1 MKNNLNHEYFKYSYG
16 NFGNK
21 ILSFLLAIGCNNSF
35 FVKSLVAPCL
45 IIAFCIDFILYKI
58 SDFKYGFLIVIGIF
72 LIFWTATNISYLFV
86 KKGVFIYNDY
96 EVLIKSGYFVT
107 EFINTKFR
115 FNVSEI
121 ENINIYKDKIR
132 FRIWENQMQIPKGKE
147 YILIELKNKRK
158 YAFMLENNQKFV
170 NTINEIRNK
179 YINE

>member
-1 MKNNLNHEYFKYSYG
+1 MSTIFFVHYSLPLNSTYCIYWLKRLVRICKNSRIIFDENGIRFFKKVNDKITIQRCWRFPFSMKMLMM
-16 NFGNK
+16 
-21 ILSFLLAIGCNNSF
+21 LFLL
-35 FVKSLVAPCL
+35 
-45 IIAFCIDFILYKI
+45 
-58 SDFKYGFLIVIGIF
+58 
-72 LIFWTATNISYLFV
+72 
-86 KKGVFIYNDY
+86 
-96 EVLIKSGYFVT
+96 
-107 EFINTKFR
+107 
-115 FNVSEI
+115 NVSEI